1 MPSVSAIV
9 PNPLRPL
16 PVLAQGEA
24 ATAFSTAVWLP
35 VLAGLL
41 LLFVPAYLDVAR
53 SVWAGERYVQGPLLV
68 VLWLWLLWREC
79 RHIRPVAASAAK
91 STWGWV
97 LIALGAVC
105 YAVGR
110 SQQVLQLEVGAQ
122 LLLLPGAAWLLLG
135 PAAVKRL
142 WFAWVFL
149 LFLVPLPG
157 SLIDSLLVPLK
168 ELTSAAVTHGLFA
181 VGLPIARDGVVIY
194 AGRYQLFIADAC
206 SGLNQLVALAGI
218 GAVYVYIGG
227 HRQRAINLCLLAAI
241 VPVALTANFLRVTL
255 LVLTTYYGG
264 DGVGQSLH
272 DAAGWFEML
281 FAFGTFF
288 LLDHLMRRW
297 SAEP

>member
-1 MPSVSAIV
+1 VQAVTAIV
-9 PNPLRPL
+9 PDPLRPF

-24 ATAFSTAVWLP
+24 RSFSAAVWLP

-41 LLFVPAYLDVAR
+41 LLLIPAYLDVAR
-53 SVWAGERYVQGPLLV
+53 LSWASERYVQGPLLT

-79 RHIRPVAASAAK
+79 RHLRHTAPSVWKSA
-91 STWGWV
+91 WGWV

-105 YAVGR
+105 YAVGS
-110 SQQVLQLEVGAQ
+110 SQQVLQLEFGAQ
-122 LLLLPGAAWLLLG
+122 LLLLPGVAWLLLG

-142 WFAWVFL
+142 WFVWLFL

-168 ELTSAAVTHGLFA
+168 ELTSAAVTHALFA
-181 VGLPIARDGVVIY
+181 IGLQVARDGVVIY
-194 AGRYQLFIADAC
+194 AGPYQLFIADAC
-206 SGLNQLVALAGI
+206 SGLNQLVALAAV

-227 HRQRAINLCLLAAI
+227 HRRRAIDVCLLAAI
-241 VPVALTANFLRVTL
+241 VPVALTANLLRVTL
-255 LVLTTYYGG
+255 LVLATYYGG

-272 DAAGWFEML
+272 DTAGYFEIL

-288 LLDHLMRRW
+288 LLDHVMRRW
-297 SAEP
+297 SAAP